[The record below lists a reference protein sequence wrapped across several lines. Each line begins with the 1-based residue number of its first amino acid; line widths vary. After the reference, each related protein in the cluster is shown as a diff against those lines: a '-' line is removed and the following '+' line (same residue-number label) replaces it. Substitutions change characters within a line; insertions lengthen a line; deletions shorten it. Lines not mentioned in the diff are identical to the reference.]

1 MKKILYP
8 IALAVLF
15 TACSEKLSELEKTKQ
30 KKEKI
35 NTQIEKLRTEVR
47 GLDEIIKELD
57 TNAVDKRLTVSVQR
71 LEKSDFTSYVEVY
84 GVVQSNQ
91 TVNVIPELSGIIK
104 RIAVKEGQ
112 KIKKGQALAYLDTDL
127 INKQIKELEKSLE
140 LAVDIFNKQKNMR
153 EQNVGTEVQYLEAKN
168 RKESIEQSIVTAK
181 AQKRKAVITSPV
193 NGKVD
198 EIYPNTG
205 EMASPGAPFA
215 RIVNTA
221 DVYVNSDVSEA
232 LYYKVNE
239 NDAVVL
245 RLLDEKN
252 KKVIS
257 KVTYKGNYINPENR
271 TFKIHSEL
279 KGLGNYPPN
288 MLVAVKIVDTDLK
301 DVYTIPRLLIQTD
314 SKGNYVYEIIKKD
327 GKDVA
332 HKLNIKVIQSYGGKT
347 VIESNEI
354 TASTRIVNHG
364 YKGLD
369 AGTEVNIAS
378 KK

>member
-1 MKKILYP
+1 
-8 IALAVLF
+8 
-15 TACSEKLSELEKTKQ
+15 EKTKQ

-198 EIYPNTG
+198 EIYPN
-205 EMASPGAPFA
+205 
-215 RIVNTA
+215 
-221 DVYVNSDVSEA
+221 
-232 LYYKVNE
+232 
-239 NDAVVL
+239 
-245 RLLDEKN
+245 
-252 KKVIS
+252 
-257 KVTYKGNYINPENR
+257 
-271 TFKIHSEL
+271 
-279 KGLGNYPPN
+279 
-288 MLVAVKIVDTDLK
+288 
-301 DVYTIPRLLIQTD
+301 
-314 SKGNYVYEIIKKD
+314 
-327 GKDVA
+327 
-332 HKLNIKVIQSYGGKT
+332 
-347 VIESNEI
+347 
-354 TASTRIVNHG
+354 
-364 YKGLD
+364 
-369 AGTEVNIAS
+369 
-378 KK
+378 